1 MNKEIYLNI
10 SKSLGRAGIREKPEK
25 YFENGVKFSVLAAV
39 VFWFLWSILNGSLM
53 EGIVAT
59 AIFFLVC
66 IAGTLI
72 YPKYL
77 AKKRAAL
84 IEKDLPFA
92 MMELSLHTKAM
103 LTTEKGIQKII
114 GGHFK
119 SGDVEIVNKDLYIAE
134 ITVPKGKLDIQ
145 LVVEK
150 GSGYSSSEEKEKK
163 EFGMIAV
170 DSIFSPVVKVN
181 YSVEGARVGRKTNFD
196 KLMLQIFTDKSVSP
210 HDALMQ
216 SSQLMS
222 EYFSYILSGKD
233 VKKNE
238 NDEDKSD
245 GNLLYKVDKK
255 VYQTIID
262 ELDLPTRVINALL
275 REKIETVEDLIKK
288 GKDEL
293 VGLKGLG
300 EKSLDLIHKEL
311 EKLGI
316 DF

>member
-1 MNKEIYLNI
+1 MK
-10 SKSLGRAGIREKPEK
+10 KPPCKQIR
-25 YFENGVKFSVLAAV
+25 
-39 VFWFLWSILNGSLM
+39 WFLI
-53 EGIVAT
+53 
-59 AIFFLVC
+59 
-66 IAGTLI
+66 
-72 YPKYL
+72 
-77 AKKRAAL
+77 
-84 IEKDLPFA
+84 
-92 MMELSLHTKAM
+92 
-103 LTTEKGIQKII
+103 TEI
-114 GGHFK
+114 
-119 SGDVEIVNKDLYIAE
+119 D
-134 ITVPKGKLDIQ
+134 
-145 LVVEK
+145 
-150 GSGYSSSEEKEKK
+150 
-163 EFGMIAV
+163 
-170 DSIFSPVVKVN
+170 
-181 YSVEGARVGRKTNFD
+181 
-196 KLMLQIFTDKSVSP
+196 
-210 HDALMQ
+210 
-216 SSQLMS
+216 
-222 EYFSYILSGKD
+222 FSYILSGKD

>member
-1 MNKEIYLNI
+1 MSKPNFITEVVDEKSGIATFIISPLPAGFGHTIGNALRRILLSSISGSAVTYIKINDAVHAFSTIKGIKESVLDIILNI
-10 SKSLGRAGIREKPEK
+10 KLLR
-25 YFENGVKFSVLAAV
+25 FNV
-39 VFWFLWSILNGSLM
+39 VGD
-53 EGIVAT
+53 G
-59 AIFFLVC
+59 
-66 IAGTLI
+66 
-72 YPKYL
+72 
-77 AKKRAAL
+77 
-84 IEKDLPFA
+84 PFA
-92 MMELSLHTKAM
+92 VTLS
-103 LTTEKGIQKII
+103 EKGIQKII